1 MTTIREQVN
10 PVGINDLSGP
20 LALLFVH
27 INANA
32 GFDFVDPNFQ
42 SIAGLL
48 FVIFRNTFY
57 KLGKYSAE

>member
-10 PVGINDLSGP
+10 PVGINDLSGR

-32 GFDFVDPNFQ
+32 EFEF
-42 SIAGLL
+42 
-48 FVIFRNTFY
+48 
-57 KLGKYSAE
+57 

>member
-10 PVGINDLSGP
+10 PVGINDLSGR

-32 GFDFVDPNFQ
+32 GFEFYGEFDFVDPNFQ
-42 SIAGLL
+42 SIAGL
-48 FVIFRNTFY
+48 
-57 KLGKYSAE
+57 